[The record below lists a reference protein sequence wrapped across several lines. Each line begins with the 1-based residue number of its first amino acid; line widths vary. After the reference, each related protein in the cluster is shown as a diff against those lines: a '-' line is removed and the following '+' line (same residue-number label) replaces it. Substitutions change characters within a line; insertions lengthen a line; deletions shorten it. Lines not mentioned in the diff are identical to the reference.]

1 MPIDEHFEYRYA
13 TLRDTERGSTGWRV
27 RVRGDVGKLVEH
39 TYTCP
44 EHGRFVLRVPCGAV
58 PDEMACSE
66 RRERVV
72 DYQLED
78 GSFNRIC
85 YVERCGLTS
94 PWAGASV
101 AIGLQPGEVR
111 G

>member
-27 RVRGDVGKLVEH
+27 RVRGDVDKLVEH
-39 TYTCP
+39 AYTCP
-44 EHGRFVLRVPCGAV
+44 EHGRFVLRVPCGDA
-58 PDEMACSE
+58 PDEAACP
-66 RRERVV
+66 RYR
-72 DYQLED
+72 DQAT
-78 GSFNRIC
+78 
-85 YVERCGLTS
+85 VERCGLTS